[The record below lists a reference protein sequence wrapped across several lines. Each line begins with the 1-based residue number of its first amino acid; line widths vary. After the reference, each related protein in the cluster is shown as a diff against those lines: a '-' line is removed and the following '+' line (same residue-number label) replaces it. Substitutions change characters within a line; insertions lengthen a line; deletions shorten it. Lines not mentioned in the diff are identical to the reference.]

1 MAVDVDV
8 SLAWKEA
15 AVRLGIRVLAPHE
28 LVTSDGSLV
37 TVEAYL
43 PDFGGPSGAAV
54 VSMEDE
60 VRAKLASAAG
70 PYVSQVSSAYRVF
83 DDALFRETL
92 DDWGW
97 HATGSAP
104 PPWYTGSVWS

>member
-1 MAVDVDV
+1 MDTEV

-15 AVRLGIRVLAPHE
+15 GVRLGIRVRAPHE
-28 LVTSDGSLV
+28 LAMPDGNFVS
-37 TVEAYL
+37 VEAYL
-43 PDFGGPSGAAV
+43 PDFGGPAGIAV

-60 VRAKLASAAG
+60 PRARLASAAG
-70 PYVSQVSSAYRVF
+70 VYVSQVSSSYRSF
-83 DDALFRETL
+83 DEPLFRETL

-104 PPWYTGSVWS
+104 PPWYTGSPWC